1 MLPILVGSFVVF
13 KSDKILVFWG
23 FLLYGFFT
31 DFFVQAFLTSTR
43 HPSLL
48 NVTLSIHNIYSLVDA
63 TFLFFFLSQVTPITA
78 LKKTFQGLSILMI
91 PSWFVSHF
99 IIKDAWSK
107 EKSMSAIFDSGYE
120 MALAVGAAVVL
131 LQMTNPQRKTPN
143 GYLWITI
150 GIFFYNFCS
159 FFIHAFID
167 SSIISEIWFLTSSIN
182 IITMVLYSIGFY
194 FGLQFKNN
202 SSTKSSTA
210 NT

>member
-1 MLPILVGSFVVF
+1 MLPILVGSFVIF

-31 DFFVQAFLTSTR
+31 DFFVQDFLTSTR
-43 HPSLL
+43 HPALL
-48 NVTLSIHNIYSLVDA
+48 NVTLSIHNVYSLVDA
-63 TFLFFFLSQVTPITA
+63 TFLFFFLGQVTPISR
-78 LKKTFQGLSILMI
+78 LKKTFQWVSLLMI
-91 PSWFVSHF
+91 PAWFVSHF

-120 MALAVGAAVVL
+120 MALAVAAAIVL

-143 GYLWITI
+143 SYLWITI

-167 SSIISEIWFLTSSIN
+167 SSIIADIWFLTSSIN

-194 FGLQFKNN
+194 FGLIWISLSPN
-202 SSTKSSTA
+202 KSSTA
-210 NT
+210 LT